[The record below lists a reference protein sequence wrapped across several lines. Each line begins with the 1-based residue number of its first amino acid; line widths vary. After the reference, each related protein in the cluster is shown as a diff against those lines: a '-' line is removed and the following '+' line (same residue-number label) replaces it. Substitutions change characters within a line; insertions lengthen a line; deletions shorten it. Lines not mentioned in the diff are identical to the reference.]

1 MEYLKFVRDTFGSRN
16 DSRYRGF
23 LRVMKDYKEGTY
35 VHLFS
40 SSFYFPPT
48 FGFVF
53 VLMSSV
59 SLFMGWMCLV
69 DEEVW
74 ENMNLGGY
82 WRRETKPSGC
92 EDRIWLYGYCLNGL
106 GLGLE

>member
-23 LRVMKDYKEGTY
+23 LRVMKDYKEGMY

-92 EDRIWLYGYCLNGL
+92 EV
-106 GLGLE
+106 